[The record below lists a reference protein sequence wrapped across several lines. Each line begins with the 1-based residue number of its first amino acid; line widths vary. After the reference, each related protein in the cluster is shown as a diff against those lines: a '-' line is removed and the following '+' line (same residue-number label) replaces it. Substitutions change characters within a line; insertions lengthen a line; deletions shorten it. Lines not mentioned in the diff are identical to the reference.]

1 MKTAPQFTRY
11 GKDGS
16 KMQLMGNRKT
26 ERQTDA
32 CILTCIQIKRKGERE
47 GRREREKQG
56 GREEETGR
64 LCDTFILLEKIIDGC
79 VTVLWKI

>member
-1 MKTAPQFTRY
+1 M
-11 GKDGS
+11 
-16 KMQLMGNRKT
+16 MVNRKT

-32 CILTCIQIKRKGERE
+32 CILTCIQIKRMGERD
-47 GRREREKQG
+47 GRRERGKQG

-64 LCDTFILLEKIIDGC
+64 LCDMFVLLEKIIDRC